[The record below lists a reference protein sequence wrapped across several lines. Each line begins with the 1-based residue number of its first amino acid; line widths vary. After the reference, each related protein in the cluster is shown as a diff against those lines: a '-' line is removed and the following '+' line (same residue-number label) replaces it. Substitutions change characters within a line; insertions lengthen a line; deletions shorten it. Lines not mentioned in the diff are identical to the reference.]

1 MAKIIPFRGILYNQ
15 KKIKKISQV
24 VTPPYDVISPQE
36 QKKYYRKHKN
46 NIIRIILGKKLPNDN
61 ATTQNKYTRAK
72 EYYNNWLE
80 KNVLVRDKKPSIY
93 VYQEEYLFKGKK
105 KKQIGFI
112 SLIKLEDFKKK
123 IVIPHEKTLSR
134 PKQDRLKLLQTC
146 KINSSSIFSLY
157 SDSTGQINNIL
168 ENTSQS
174 PPAISLTGENKIQ
187 HKLWKITNPAIINNL
202 CTKMKNKSIFIADGH
217 HRYETALNFRN
228 KMKTKLPFCEKKG
241 TFDYVM
247 MFFSNM
253 ENTNLTILPTHRL
266 ISFLPKKILTNFEKN
281 LVNNFQIQPFKQ
293 KETFFSRLEETKKND
308 ICAFGMYKGDKN
320 TYYLLTLKK
329 NEISNAQSFTHILHE
344 LILKKILKL
353 STKKECEK
361 KLSYTRDAN
370 LAIKMVNK
378 KNAQIAFFL
387 PTPSIEEIKNIT
399 VTGTTLPQ
407 KTTYFYPKLLTG
419 LVINQIRFS

>member
-1 MAKIIPFRGILYNQ
+1 MAKIIPFRGILYNP
-15 KKIKKISQV
+15 KKIENISQV
-24 VTPPYDVISPQE
+24 VTPPYDVISSQE

-46 NIIRIILGKKLPNDN
+46 SIIRIILGQTLLNDN

-72 EYYNNWLE
+72 EYFNEWLE
-80 KNVLVRDKKPSIY
+80 KGIFLRDRKPSIY
-93 VYQEEYLFKGKK
+93 VYRQEYLFKGKK

-112 SLIKLEDFKKK
+112 ALLKLEDFKKK
-123 IVIPHEKTLSR
+123 IVIPHEKTLTR

-146 KINSSSIFSLY
+146 EINSSSIFSLY

-168 ENTSQS
+168 RNTTQS
-174 PPAISLTGENKIQ
+174 SPAISLTDETKIK
-187 HKLWKITNPAIINNL
+187 HDLWKITNSTTINKI
-202 CTKMKNKSIFIADGH
+202 CAKMKNKSIFIADGH

-228 KMKTKLPFCEKKG
+228 KMKTKLPSYEKKG

-253 ENTNLTILPTHRL
+253 ENTDLTILPTHRL
-266 ISFLPKKILTNFEKN
+266 VSSLPKKIFANLEKN
-281 LVNNFQIQPFKQ
+281 LADDFQIQSFKQ
-293 KETFFSRLEETKKND
+293 KEILFSKLEETKKNN

-320 TYYLLTLKK
+320 IYYLLTLKK
-329 NEISNAQSFTHILHE
+329 NKCSKTQSFTHILHK

-361 KLSYTRDAN
+361 KLSYTREAD
-370 LAIKMVNK
+370 LAIKLVNK
-378 KNAQIAFFL
+378 KDVRIAFFL
-387 PTPSIEEIKNIT
+387 PTPFIEEIKNVAIT
-399 VTGTTLPQ
+399 ETTLPQ